1 MYLHILA
8 PSPQPIIFERIATTS
23 NNTVSTTTVADI
35 LLNVTLRP
43 TLAKNTGERRT
54 YETVSKRFSIY
65 EVFLLFE
72 RIRPATKAPV
82 ISLTPKK
89 YSAAN
94 DISKQNANARI
105 TKRLKSFLY
114 LLIHGLTNLMKRN
127 ATTPQNM
134 KKPSIFRSIT
144 HRETSLPAKLE
155 ITVSAIIPST
165 SSISAAPKIALPV
178 FVESLPS
185 SLSVSTV
192 ILTDVAVR
200 TTPTNMFC
208 SIVCWSVIG
217 L

>member
-8 PSPQPIIFERIATTS
+8 PSPQPIIFERTATTS

-72 RIRPATKAPV
+72 RIRPATNAPV
-82 ISLTPKK
+82 I
-89 YSAAN
+89 
-94 DISKQNANARI
+94 
-105 TKRLKSFLY
+105 SFLY

>member
-1 MYLHILA
+1 
-8 PSPQPIIFERIATTS
+8 
-23 NNTVSTTTVADI
+23 
-35 LLNVTLRP
+35 
-43 TLAKNTGERRT
+43 
-54 YETVSKRFSIY
+54 
-65 EVFLLFE
+65 
-72 RIRPATKAPV
+72 
-82 ISLTPKK
+82 
-89 YSAAN
+89 
-94 DISKQNANARI
+94 
-105 TKRLKSFLY
+105 
-114 LLIHGLTNLMKRN
+114 MKRN
-127 ATTPQNM
+127 ATTPQDM
-134 KKPSIFRSIT
+134 KKPSIFREHIT

-208 SIVCWSVIG
+208 SIVCWSVTG